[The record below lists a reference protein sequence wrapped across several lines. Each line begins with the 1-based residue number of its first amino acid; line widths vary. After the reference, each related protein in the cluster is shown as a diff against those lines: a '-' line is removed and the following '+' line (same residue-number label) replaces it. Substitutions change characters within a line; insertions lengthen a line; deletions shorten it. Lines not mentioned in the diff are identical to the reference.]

1 MNNILFITKEF
12 RSRYTAVR
20 SRYTSLHRGTF
31 YSWERNLDP
40 SIPQLDQGTPLSPK
54 KHLGLGTLLP
64 QSNLDQSIPPLS
76 CLDHS
81 IPPLSCLDHSI
92 PFRSR
97 YTVGTVWV
105 LDQSYSV
112 QNCLDL
118 GIRNFLDQNPHP
130 FLDLSHRDLT
140 FASSSSRRKPS
151 GGRWVQGSKPIQFDL
166 PREPDTV

>member
-1 MNNILFITKEF
+1 M
-12 RSRYTAVR
+12 
-20 SRYTSLHRGTF
+20 
-31 YSWERNLDP
+31 
-40 SIPQLDQGTPLSPK
+40 
-54 KHLGLGTLLP
+54 GLCTLLP
-64 QSNLDQSIPPLS
+64 QLNLDQSIPTLS

-81 IPPLSCLDHSI
+81 IPPLNCLDHSI

-130 FLDLSHRDLT
+130 FLDLSHRDQNLYFAGISDISSNMSLLT
-140 FASSSSRRKPS
+140 AMSLS
-151 GGRWVQGSKPIQFDL
+151 GKIK
-166 PREPDTV
+166 

>member
-1 MNNILFITKEF
+1 MPT
-12 RSRYTAVR
+12 
-20 SRYTSLHRGTF
+20 
-31 YSWERNLDP
+31 
-40 SIPQLDQGTPLSPK
+40 
-54 KHLGLGTLLP
+54 
-64 QSNLDQSIPPLS
+64 LS

-81 IPPLSCLDHSI
+81 IPPLNCLDHSI

-130 FLDLSHRDLT
+130 FLDLSHRDLNWFVST
-140 FASSSSRRKPS
+140 KFASKQRKDS
-151 GGRWVQGSKPIQFDL
+151 TQWCQIVHMGGIKASWVFLVKTQP
-166 PREPDTV
+166 E

>member
-1 MNNILFITKEF
+1 M
-12 RSRYTAVR
+12 
-20 SRYTSLHRGTF
+20 
-31 YSWERNLDP
+31 
-40 SIPQLDQGTPLSPK
+40 
-54 KHLGLGTLLP
+54 GLCTLLP
-64 QSNLDQSIPPLS
+64 QLNLDQSIPTLS

-81 IPPLSCLDHSI
+81 IPPLNCLDHSI

-130 FLDLSHRDLT
+130 FLDLSHRDQISIFTSRLGQVLVEASVDVLVVGRFT
-140 FASSSSRRKPS
+140 FLALETKFWFARDSFWSVS
-151 GGRWVQGSKPIQFDL
+151 D
-166 PREPDTV
+166 

>member
-1 MNNILFITKEF
+1 M
-12 RSRYTAVR
+12 
-20 SRYTSLHRGTF
+20 
-31 YSWERNLDP
+31 
-40 SIPQLDQGTPLSPK
+40 
-54 KHLGLGTLLP
+54 GLCTLLP
-64 QSNLDQSIPPLS
+64 QLNLDQSIPTLS

-81 IPPLSCLDHSI
+81 IPPLNCLDHSI

-130 FLDLSHRDLT
+130 FLDLSHRDHSVVL
-140 FASSSSRRKPS
+140 RY
-151 GGRWVQGSKPIQFDL
+151 ILIDL
-166 PREPDTV
+166 KFLIKGTAKDILSV

>member
-130 FLDLSHRDLT
+130 FLDLSHRDL
-140 FASSSSRRKPS
+140 
-151 GGRWVQGSKPIQFDL
+151 QFETSNS
-166 PREPDTV
+166 PCSWFMTDTMSTKTHLLCYAN

>member
-1 MNNILFITKEF
+1 M
-12 RSRYTAVR
+12 
-20 SRYTSLHRGTF
+20 
-31 YSWERNLDP
+31 
-40 SIPQLDQGTPLSPK
+40 PQL
-54 KHLGLGTLLP
+54 
-64 QSNLDQSIPPLS
+64 NLDQSIPTLS

-81 IPPLSCLDHSI
+81 IPPLNCLDHSI

-130 FLDLSHRDLT
+130 FLDLSHRDRKSNLLEALKKQPLPT
-140 FASSSSRRKPS
+140 ETYYIVKNSLVKPTSSD
-151 GGRWVQGSKPIQFDL
+151 Q
-166 PREPDTV
+166 EMPDKEAL

>member
-1 MNNILFITKEF
+1 M
-12 RSRYTAVR
+12 
-20 SRYTSLHRGTF
+20 
-31 YSWERNLDP
+31 
-40 SIPQLDQGTPLSPK
+40 
-54 KHLGLGTLLP
+54 GLCTLLP
-64 QSNLDQSIPPLS
+64 QLNLDQSIPTLS

-81 IPPLSCLDHSI
+81 IPPLNCLDHSI

-130 FLDLSHRDLT
+130 FLDLSHRDLKELAK
-140 FASSSSRRKPS
+140 ASKRERI
-151 GGRWVQGSKPIQFDL
+151 VQLMQ
-166 PREPDTV
+166 RNQ

>member
-1 MNNILFITKEF
+1 M
-12 RSRYTAVR
+12 
-20 SRYTSLHRGTF
+20 
-31 YSWERNLDP
+31 
-40 SIPQLDQGTPLSPK
+40 
-54 KHLGLGTLLP
+54 GLCTLLP
-64 QSNLDQSIPPLS
+64 QLNLDQSIPTLS

-81 IPPLSCLDHSI
+81 IPPLNCLDHSI

-130 FLDLSHRDLT
+130 FLDLSHRTTIFGPELLWQKILYIRICED
-140 FASSSSRRKPS
+140 AHQQYS
-151 GGRWVQGSKPIQFDL
+151 
-166 PREPDTV
+166 

>member
-1 MNNILFITKEF
+1 M
-12 RSRYTAVR
+12 
-20 SRYTSLHRGTF
+20 
-31 YSWERNLDP
+31 NLDIG
-40 SIPQLDQGTPLSPK
+40 IPQLDQGTPLSIK
-54 KHLGLGTLLP
+54 EHLGLCTLLP
-64 QSNLDQSIPPLS
+64 QLNLDQSIPTLS

-81 IPPLSCLDHSI
+81 IPPLNCLDHSI

-130 FLDLSHRDLT
+130 FLDLSHRDQI
-140 FASSSSRRKPS
+140 SSSTIHNRLRA
-151 GGRWVQGSKPIQFDL
+151 I
-166 PREPDTV
+166 